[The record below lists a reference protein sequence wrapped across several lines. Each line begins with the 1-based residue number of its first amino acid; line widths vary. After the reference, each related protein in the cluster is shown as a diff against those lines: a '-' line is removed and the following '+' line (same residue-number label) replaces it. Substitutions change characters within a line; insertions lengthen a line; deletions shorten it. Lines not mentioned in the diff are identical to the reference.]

1 MKVRIIAEIAQAH
14 DGSLGQAHAFI
25 DALGKCGVDYI
36 KFQTHIAEYESSFDE
51 PWRIQFSYEDKLR
64 FDYWKRMEFTYFE
77 WKELYAH
84 VKSVGAEFLGTPF
97 SLEAFEML
105 KGIGVSDWK
114 IASGEVANPLITD
127 AVAATHRPVFL
138 STGMSNYSEL
148 DRVVG
153 KFDKDLLTLMQCTTK
168 YPTPL
173 TEVGL
178 NILLEMRDRYG
189 CKVGLSDHSGTV
201 FPGMAAVSLGAS
213 SVEVHACMSKYDFGP
228 DTDSA
233 LEIDSIKWLVEGIRS
248 IEEMLNNPVD
258 KEIMYDRQKEHRY
271 IFTKSFF
278 AQKDIEKGETIT
290 IDNIGVRKPM
300 IGIPASDAEEVLGK
314 RAGRAIKKSEWIK
327 AEDIDGYR
335 KG

>member
-1 MKVRIIAEIAQAH
+1 MRVRIIAEIAQAH

-36 KFQTHIAEYESSFDE
+36 KFQTHIAEYESSVDE
-51 PWRIQFSYEDKLR
+51 PWRIQFSYKDKLR
-64 FDYWKRMEFTYFE
+64 FDYWKRMEFTDFE

-84 VKSVGAEFLGTPF
+84 VKAVGKEFLGTPF

-105 KGIGVSDWK
+105 KDIGVSDWK

-127 AVAATHRPVFL
+127 AVAATHRPVYL

-148 DRVVG
+148 DMVVG
-153 KFDKDLLTLMQCTTK
+153 KFDRDILTIMQCTTK

-173 TEVGL
+173 SEVGL
-178 NILLEMRDRYG
+178 NVISEMRDRYG
-189 CKVGLSDHSGTV
+189 CKVGISDHSGTV

-213 SVEVHACMSKYDFGP
+213 CVEVHACMSKYDFGP
-228 DTDSA
+228 DTGSA
-233 LEIDSIKWLVEGIRS
+233 LDIDNIKRLVEGIRS
-248 IEEMLNNPVD
+248 IEEMLDNPVD
-258 KEIMYDRQKEHRY
+258 KEEMFDRQKEHRY

-278 AQKDIEKGETIT
+278 AKKNIEKGDIIT
-290 IDNIGVRKPM
+290 IENIGVRKPL
-300 IGIPASDAEEVLGK
+300 IGIPASDAEEVLGR
-314 RAGRAIKKSEWIK
+314 RADRAIKKNEWIR
-327 AEDIDGYR
+327 AEDIDGYN